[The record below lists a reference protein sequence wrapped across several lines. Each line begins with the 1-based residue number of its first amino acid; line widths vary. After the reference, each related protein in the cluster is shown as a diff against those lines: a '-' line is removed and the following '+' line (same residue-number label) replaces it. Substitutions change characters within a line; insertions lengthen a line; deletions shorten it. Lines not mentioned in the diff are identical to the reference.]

1 MVGYTTLVVLSDGE
15 TYSQIAGCS
24 LIVVD
29 DDTLEKISNG
39 MKVSDIDPI
48 LEIGLQEYHPRNI
61 TNS

>member
-1 MVGYTTLVVLSDGE
+1 MIGYTTLVVLNDGE

-29 DDTLEKISNG
+29 DATLEKVANG
-39 MKVSDIDPI
+39 AKVSDINPI
-48 LEIGLQEYHPRNI
+48 LEIGLQEYYPRNI